1 MSREDSDRT
10 TAEEQERVV
19 IRDNRKI
26 DPATGQ
32 VRKRPDAEP
41 SGDAAGAAAG
51 TANGAAPAAAT
62 AAAEADGNAQ
72 LLAERTA
79 DLQRLQAEYANYR
92 RRAERDRQAAGEQAV
107 GRTLAE
113 FLPVIDDL
121 DRAAAHGDLESGPLK
136 AIADKLQG
144 VFGKLGLEAFGEQGD
159 RFDPA
164 LHEAVAHAESDDVTA
179 PTCTTVMRKGY
190 RFKDRLL
197 RPAMVAVTDP
207 ATPSPS
213 GEDAAMSEQQA
224 AQPVE
229 ETGVAAS
236 AENAATQTSGD
247 ENAENNPAGTDAPTA
262 PTNSEDKSE

>member
-1 MSREDSDRT
+1 VSREDSDRT
-10 TAEEQERVV
+10 TAEEHERVV

-26 DPATGQ
+26 DPETGQ
-32 VRKRPDAEP
+32 VRKRRDTEP
-41 SGDAAGAAAG
+41 VGDAAG
-51 TANGAAPAAAT
+51 TANGAAPAAP
-62 AAAEADGNAQ
+62 AAQTDEADENAQ

-92 RRAERDRQAAGEQAV
+92 RRAERDRQAAGEQAI
-107 GRTLAE
+107 GRTLGE

-121 DRAAAHGDLESGPLK
+121 DRAAAHGDLDSGPLK

-144 VFGKLGLEAFGEQGD
+144 VFDKLGLEAFGEQGD

-207 ATPSPS
+207 ATPTAAT
-213 GEDAAMSEQQA
+213 GEESAMPEPEA
-224 AQPVE
+224 EQPVE
-229 ETGVAAS
+229 ETGVAAA

-247 ENAENNPAGTDAPTA
+247 ETAQSNPAGTTGATA
-262 PTNSEDKSE
+262 ATESDDEAE

>member
-1 MSREDSDRT
+1 VSRDGAERD
-10 TAEEQERVV
+10 TAEEHERVV

-32 VRKRPDAEP
+32 ARKRRDPEP
-41 SGDAAGAAAG
+41 AGDAG
-51 TANGAAPAAAT
+51 TANGAAPAP
-62 AAAEADGNAQ
+62 ADSTDSTDSEDAR

-92 RRAERDRQAAGEQAV
+92 RRAERDRQAAGDQAL

-121 DRAAAHGDLESGPLK
+121 DRAAAHGDLDAGPLK
-136 AIADKLQG
+136 AIADKLQA
-144 VFGKLGLEAFGEQGD
+144 VFDRVGLEAFGEQGD

-164 LHEAVAHAESDDVTA
+164 LHEAVAHDESPDVTA
-179 PTCTTVMRKGY
+179 PTCTMVMRKGY

-207 ATPSPS
+207 A
-213 GEDAAMSEQQA
+213 A

-229 ETGVAAS
+229 GTGAHPAAD
-236 AENAATQTSGD
+236 NAATQGAPDSETD
-247 ENAENNPAGTDAPTA
+247 DAGTSDPDATA
-262 PTNSEDKSE
+262 TKSEDQHE